1 MRDGTMNSR
10 IDQLGD
16 GNGASTVHY
25 NVLYSIIP
33 FVPLLF
39 SLNVSWQTK

>member
-1 MRDGTMNSR
+1 MNSS
-10 IDQLGD
+10 IDQFGN

-25 NVLYSIIP
+25 NVLYSIIL

-39 SLNVSWQTK
+39 PLNVSWAN